1 MRKKYVEHTPG
12 KDTRYVSVPAP
23 MTYGTSTSRRTQGQQ
38 RNRCSEFSKEGTCV
52 IARKVLILLN
62 ERKAIPMTTSQQTI
76 LQLDQT
82 RATEPNEQAEGMA
95 TVQNAARSGPGAPTT
110 GRNGSKGDT
119 PRPNTA
125 HPPFAYPAWP
135 TSKPGPQATPPL
147 PEQHPHP
154 LRTDQMVYEC
164 YDQER
169 GMPCVPPPRLP
180 PVQEHRKRTYLPDT
194 DFLEV
199 VSEKEALQ
207 RWLDDGGGS
216 DHETQFD

>member
-1 MRKKYVEHTPG
+1 
-12 KDTRYVSVPAP
+12 
-23 MTYGTSTSRRTQGQQ
+23 
-38 RNRCSEFSKEGTCV
+38 
-52 IARKVLILLN
+52 
-62 ERKAIPMTTSQQTI
+62 MTTSQQMVS
-76 LQLDQT
+76 QLDQT
-82 RATEPNEQAEGMA
+82 RVTDPNERAEGVT

-110 GRNGSKGDT
+110 ERNGSKGDT
-119 PRPNTA
+119 PRPGTA

-147 PEQHPHP
+147 PGQHPHP

-169 GMPCVPPPRLP
+169 GRPCIPSPRLP
-180 PVQEHRKRTYLPDT
+180 PVREPRKRIYIPDA

-207 RWLDDGGGS
+207 PTRLREKKMRRFKSAKQAQRFGPIAEHFQPRRHRLSAGEYRTILHGRFQQWN
-216 DHETQFD
+216 EITEATRVA